1 VSAFLALLCRPGFR
15 AGLFMAV
22 SFIAMALWLWSVE
35 TPVNSFTIGSA
46 LSLCAII
53 LFPTFLWIGLFL
65 AGRDTSTTQ
74 IPSRELAV
82 VEYSH
87 WYDIR
92 DWRDLVERQFSCN
105 CGRVAIAP
113 EGLYFMPLFGGHW
126 QIAFSDIVVLEN
138 KLIWTRRYYKLRRRS
153 TGKNIRFYVP
163 ENVSADWQ
171 VCFAAS
177 VDPLGNKAAN
187 TQ

>member
-1 VSAFLALLCRPGFR
+1 VRAFLALLRRPGFR
-15 AGLFMAV
+15 AGLFMALA
-22 SFIAMALWLWSVE
+22 FIAMASWLWSVDM
-35 TPVNSFTIGSA
+35 PVNSFTIGSA
-46 LSLCAII
+46 LSLCAIF

-65 AGRDTSTTQ
+65 VGRDTSTSPM
-74 IPSRELAV
+74 PSKVLAV

-87 WYDIR
+87 WYSIL
-92 DWRDLVERQFSCN
+92 DWRDLVERLFSCT
-105 CGRVAIAP
+105 CGRVAVAP
-113 EGLYFMPLFGGHW
+113 EGLYFMPLFGGNW

-138 KLIWTRRYYKLRRRS
+138 ELLWTRRYYKLRRRS
-153 TGKNIRFYVP
+153 TGKIIRFYVP

-177 VDPLGNKAAN
+177 VGPLGHGAAN